1 MYFRHAPQIWNDFP
15 QLAAGVLVL
24 TDINP
29 DVQVQSTVESG
40 FQRARELLRVSAEGQ
55 MPEIAAWRKTY
66 AQMGLKP
73 TKYRCAAESLLRRF
87 RKEGALPSFHPL
99 VDLCN
104 ALSLAY
110 AMPIA
115 VYDID
120 AIVSGIEVRYATS
133 SEEHLNFS
141 DHIEHPEPNEVVFV
155 DQQDHAHSRR
165 WCFRQSKYSIVS
177 PVTTR
182 ALIVAEG
189 QHTGAEGDIFSLL
202 DELSEACTHHWRKPA
217 LREQLSEHSPEALFG
232 ALSE

>member
-1 MYFRHAPQIWNDFP
+1 
-15 QLAAGVLVL
+15 
-24 TDINP
+24 
-29 DVQVQSTVESG
+29 
-40 FQRARELLRVSAEGQ
+40 

-120 AIVSGIEVRYATS
+120 AIFSGLEVRYATS

-141 DHIEHPEPNEVVFV
+141 GHIEHPEPNEVVFV
-155 DQQDHAHSRR
+155 DQEDHAHSRR
-165 WCFRQSKYSIVS
+165 WCFRQSKHSVVS
-177 PVTTR
+177 PVTTS

-189 QHTGAEGDIFSLL
+189 QHTGAEGDITSLL
-202 DELSEACTHHWRKPA
+202 DELSETCTHHWHKPA
-217 LREQLSEHSPEALFG
+217 LREQLSEHSPEALFLG
-232 ALSE
+232 GSE